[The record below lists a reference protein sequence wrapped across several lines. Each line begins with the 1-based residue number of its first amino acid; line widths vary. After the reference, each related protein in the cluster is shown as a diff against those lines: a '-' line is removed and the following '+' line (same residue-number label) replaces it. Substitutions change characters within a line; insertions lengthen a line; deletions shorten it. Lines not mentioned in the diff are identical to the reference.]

1 VNKSHSQELTG
12 FMMMLQ
18 CMSGDERCLDDRE
31 LEQSMKVLTSLQV
44 DFCLLYMND
53 IFSFVDKVFFIS
65 KNWIWFW
72 HFGLIHNEPC
82 MDTGL

>member
-1 VNKSHSQELTG
+1 MNKSHSQELTG

-44 DFCLLYMND
+44 DFCLIFMSD
-53 IFSFVDKVFFIS
+53 IFSFVDNFFLFI
-65 KNWIWFW
+65 KIV
-72 HFGLIHNEPC
+72 FGLAFWFNSEQ
-82 MDTGL
+82 